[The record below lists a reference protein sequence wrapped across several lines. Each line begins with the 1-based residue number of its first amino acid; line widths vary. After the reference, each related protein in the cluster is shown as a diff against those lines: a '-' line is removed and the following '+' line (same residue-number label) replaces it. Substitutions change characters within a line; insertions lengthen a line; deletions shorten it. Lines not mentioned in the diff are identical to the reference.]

1 MAREGGTLNTR
12 GSGELLPGPTVPA
25 GQALGALPPPFRPEQ
40 PQGLWRVRMKTC
52 RGVASSHLTKGNGN
66 GESQ

>member
-1 MAREGGTLNTR
+1 MAREGGTLNTG
-12 GSGELLPGPTVPA
+12 GSGELPPGPA

-40 PQGLWRVRMKTC
+40 PQGSWRVRLKAC
-52 RGVASSHLTKGNGN
+52 RGVASPHLTKGNRN